1 MANQPSRIG
10 RPTEMAHVGI
20 HGLTAGDGQEGGA
33 EHGKTDGRFRVDEVA
48 QRAERAKRSQDG
60 GCTKNPEEAEDA
72 DDGEPQQHRWPEN
85 LADETGAL
93 ALNKEQSDQDQNAD
107 RHDEPCQLW
116 RVDFQSF
123 HRAQHGDRRRDD
135 TIAVQQ
141 RRADQS
147 YDEEGGAA
155 GSWRRMPGIEKRQK
169 RHNASFAVIV
179 GAHDENSV
187 LHGDDHDQRPEDQ
200 RHDARDRLG
209 RQCSAGCGRLLERIK
224 WARADIAVD
233 DAQRGQCRR
242 ERNARSLISQ

>member
-1 MANQPSRIG
+1 
-10 RPTEMAHVGI
+10 MAHVGI
-20 HGLTAGDGQEGGA
+20 HGLTAGDGQEGGT
-33 EHGKTDGRFRVDEVA
+33 EHGKTDGRSRVDEVA
-48 QRAERAKRSQDG
+48 QRAERAERSQDG
-60 GCTKNPEEAEDA
+60 GCTENPKQAEDA
-72 DDGEPQQHRWPEN
+72 DDGEPQQHRRPED

-93 ALNKEQSDQDQNAD
+93 ALNEEQTNQDHNAD
-107 RHDEPCQLW
+107 RHDKRCQLW

-123 HRAQHGDRRRDD
+123 DCAQHGDCRRDD
-135 TIAVQQ
+135 TIAIQQ
-141 RRADQS
+141 RRSDQS
-147 YDEEGGAA
+147 NDEEGGAA

-187 LHGDDHDQRPEDQ
+187 FHGDDHDQRPKDQ

-233 DAQRGQCRR
+233 DAQGGQCRR
-242 ERNARSLISQ
+242 ERNARSPISQ